1 VPALLLL
8 LALPVVPVLLLVLL
22 QAASE
27 TAASIATA
35 IGATLIWGRLIRP
48 TPSGPAGGVHAA
60 RAAALCHQVYWS

>member
-1 VPALLLL
+1 VPALLVL
-8 LALPVVPVLLLVLL
+8 LALGLLELVLL
-22 QAASE
+22 QAASV
-27 TAASIATA
+27 TAATIAAA